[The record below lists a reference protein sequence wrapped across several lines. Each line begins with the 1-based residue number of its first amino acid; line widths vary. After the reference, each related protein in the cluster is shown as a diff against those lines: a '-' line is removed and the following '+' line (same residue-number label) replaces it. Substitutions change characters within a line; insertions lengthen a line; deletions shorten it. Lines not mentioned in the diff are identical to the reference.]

1 MDYLNYFGTS
11 TEQVKDI
18 EELENELLMRKVIS
32 LGLFAEILRKEKIFL
47 YLSVE
52 NTYKKL
58 RLKIYKENY
67 QEVEGL
73 DTLSY
78 ILAAHTSWGLND
90 YFFDEHIT
98 LIKCAMLIDEQIE
111 NEDIGELKIASK
123 LMIDGTSN
131 EWLRIIF
138 KVLKKEFL
146 YTLLMNQILNS
157 ELKVNDV
164 KTELVKI

>member
-78 ILAAHTSWGLND
+78 ILATHTSWGLND